1 MIGSPPGL
9 ALIYT
14 IFTQTVNGQRVRVGK
29 PYKHVRLF
37 EEDFKRLQRINGKK
51 ITFTIEQR
59 YDNQF
64 TKELLTDGR
73 ELVRQMLKVSHADIY
88 RANPIGEPFNIRT
101 IQAFARFRA
110 ELKRRYL
117 DAPVKGRNNRGSAK
131 GQLQARSTDN
141 QLWNDI
147 LDNMKGLI

>member
-1 MIGSPPGL
+1 MISNAPGL

-14 IFTQTVNGQRVRVGK
+14 IYTQTVNGQRVRTGK
-29 PYKHVRLF
+29 PYKNVRLF
-37 EEDFKRLQRINGKK
+37 EDDFKRLRRINGKK

-73 ELVRQMLKVSHADIY
+73 ELVRQMLKVSHTDIY
-88 RANPIGEPFNIRT
+88 RANPVGEPFNIRT
-101 IQAFARFRA
+101 TQAFERYRV
-110 ELKRRYL
+110 ELKKRYL
-117 DAPVKGRNNRGSAK
+117 DAPTRGRNNRRSAV
-131 GQLQARSTDN
+131 GQLGARTTDN